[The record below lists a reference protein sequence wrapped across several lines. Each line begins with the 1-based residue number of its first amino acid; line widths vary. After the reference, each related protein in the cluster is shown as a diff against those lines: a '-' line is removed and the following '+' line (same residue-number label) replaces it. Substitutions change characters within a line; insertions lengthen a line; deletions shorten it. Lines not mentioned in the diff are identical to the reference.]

1 MPNEKAPLFGKVLDW
16 IGRRDTHPA
25 AHPSAPARTAR
36 NGPSQDLLRAFRI
49 LGVGAAV
56 LFPLFGWIHLR
67 LEPGAVE
74 PMKERFA
81 YAAVCLVVVGT
92 TFVRALAR
100 PAVVGINLVLFA
112 SGPWVISLAVRN
124 GFTPTY
130 TLTTLMTI
138 AIASAGFSRRGM
150 LAGYLFVSFA
160 CMVAGLALSG
170 LPGMDRFHIVVVVGC
185 LCFFSYLFGS
195 SRLRVQERVGELEDL
210 RRVLIDQSS
219 DVLAI
224 IDPISREAVEW
235 NSRAQATFNLTRDE
249 AVTGLPAAVFGTA
262 EWRAVDAVLIMRD
275 IAERGVHQ
283 RERLYLVEDARAFW
297 GELSVTSLR
306 LGRRGLLLARVSDVT
321 ARRRME
327 GKLGLAEQEQ
337 RFFAEQ
343 SADVL
348 LRMTPV
354 GYCLE
359 ASSAVRKLLGA
370 EPEEVAGRSLYEFVH
385 PDDAGSLRRWAEAPA
400 GGRSFRLRCRM
411 RRTDGTTVWADFLA
425 RKVVEP
431 GTEELREVVAV
442 LRDASESM
450 SVEEGLDRNS

>member
-1 MPNEKAPLFGKVLDW
+1 MPSEGAPLFGKILDW
-16 IGRRDTHPA
+16 IGREEKPR
-25 AHPSAPARTAR
+25 APRVVDEPGR
-36 NGPSQDLLRAFRI
+36 NLLRAFRV
-49 LGVGAAV
+49 LGIAAAM
-56 LFPLFGWIHLR
+56 LFPVFGWIYQR
-67 LEPGAVE
+67 LVPDAVE
-74 PMKERFA
+74 PMLERYI
-81 YAAVCLVVVGT
+81 YAASCLVVVGM
-92 TFVRALAR
+92 TFVPPWSRAALWGVNA
-100 PAVVGINLVLFA
+100 ILFA
-112 SGPWVISLAVRN
+112 SAPWIISVAARN
-124 GFTPTY
+124 GFSSPY
-130 TLTTLMTI
+130 TLSVLMVI
-138 AIASAGFSRRGM
+138 AIASLGFSRRPA
-150 LAGYLFVSFA
+150 LAVFLLVSFVCTVFGVGLSA
-160 CMVAGLALSG
+160 QPAAGRLFILT
-170 LPGMDRFHIVVVVGC
+170 VVGS
-185 LCFFSYLFGS
+185 LCFFSYLLGA
-195 SRLRVQERVGELEDL
+195 SRLKIQERVGELEDL
-210 RRVLIDQSS
+210 RRILIDQSS
-219 DVLAI
+219 DALVI

-235 NSRAQATFNLTRDE
+235 NSRAQAVFNLTRDE
-249 AVTGLPAAVFGTA
+249 AVAALPAAVFGTA

-359 ASSAVRKLLGA
+359 VSSAVRKLLGA

-385 PDDAGSLRRWAEAPA
+385 PDDAGSLKRWAEAPA

-411 RRTDGTTVWADFLA
+411 RRTDGSIVWVDFLA
-425 RKVVEP
+425 RRVMDP

-442 LRDASESM
+442 LRDASESR
-450 SVEEGLDRNS
+450 SVEEGLERDA